1 MISFKH
7 SFITASLL
15 FTFAGC
21 FSSNQ
26 PSEANTNSSIPNNA
40 NFEKKIDMMDKVF
53 ARSFNIQSGD
63 SAKTIFE
70 RMSFIDGNIY
80 VLENGINFNSKFS
93 VNNIESIE
101 SLEKFF
107 LANDYILHRAKID
120 DSRYIKISIEPDM
133 SKAEK
138 KLRDTTVSINGSVP
152 VGDVIQVLT
161 QKAHVTPVWEDKT
174 ANNLALVNRTFNFNG
189 NALDA
194 INHVANGADLNIT
207 YKEDK
212 VLISY
217 FKTESMALDIF
228 TRDRE
233 ANTDINIEMKSN
245 EDSKNS
251 SSNNSSSSTNSNN
264 NSNNKDLSVK
274 YKTLIVKELENGLE
288 GILSKQGSYTF
299 LPASGQILVRDKTE
313 NVNLA
318 QKLISDFNSKF
329 KDTIEVTFTLYKVT
343 RTKGD
348 TTGLDFNALSG
359 KFNFNANSMVST
371 AFSGNSNG
379 NVFGTSYT
387 NGSNN
392 AVLNFLREHGD
403 AEVLNP
409 ISFETQS
416 NILKTVKIAN
426 NYGYISSIQTT
437 SNTNTGTTASVTP
450 SSVADGGFISAIT
463 KVIDNDTIAIDLYS
477 TTKSLSKFNST
488 TAFGNTVLTPDTAE
502 QSIDGYHRVKVG
514 VPYVL
519 VSHKYQENKNS
530 GAGLPIDQLDSIGLK
545 SDNTKDVY
553 IVMTLE
559 ARIRK

>member
-1 MISFKH
+1 MRKIKYSLVVL
-7 SFITASLL
+7 SAITMFNGCVSKAPENLNDNIQSSKSNLSL
-15 FTFAGC
+15 
-21 FSSNQ
+21 SNGK
-26 PSEANTNSSIPNNA
+26 
-40 NFEKKIDMMDKVF
+40 FENLN
-53 ARSFNIQSGD
+53 RSFNIQTGD
-63 SAKTIFE
+63 NAKTIFE
-70 RMSFIDGNIY
+70 RMGFVDGNIY
-80 VLENGINFNSKFS
+80 VLENGTSFNSKFS
-93 VNNIESIE
+93 VNNIESLE

-107 LANDYILHRAKID
+107 LANDYVLHSAKIEN
-120 DSRYIKISIEPDM
+120 SKYIKISITPDM
-133 SKAEK
+133 SSAEK
-138 KLRDTTVSINGSVP
+138 KLRETNVSINGTVP
-152 VGDVIQVLT
+152 VGDVIQMLT

-194 INHVANGADLNIT
+194 INHVTNGADLSIS

-217 FKTESMALDIF
+217 FKTESMFLDIF
-228 TRDRE
+228 SRDRE
-233 ANTDINIEMKSN
+233 SNTDINIEMKSSD
-245 EDSKNS
+245 DSKNS
-251 SSNNSSSSTNSNN
+251 SSNNSSTSNNSSSSST
-264 NSNNKDLSVK
+264 KDLSVK
-274 YKTLIVKELENGLE
+274 YKTLLVKELENGIE
-288 GILSKQGSYTF
+288 GVLSKQGSYTF
-299 LPASGQILVRDKTE
+299 LPASGQILVRDKNE
-313 NVNLA
+313 NVKLA

-359 KFNFNANSMVST
+359 KFNFNATSMVST
-371 AFSGNSNG
+371 AFTGNSNG
-379 NVFGTSYT
+379 NMYGAGYT

-409 ISFETQS
+409 VTFETQS

-502 QSIDGYHRVKVG
+502 QSVDGYHRVKVG

-519 VSHKYQENKNS
+519 VSHKFQENKNN
-530 GAGLPIDQLDSIGLK
+530 GAGLPIDQLDSLGLK

-559 ARIRK
+559 AKIRK